1 MAGLL
6 GQSVRHRRA
15 YLAAAEERARR
26 AEETR
31 ESEARRRV
39 DEERLRIAR
48 ELHDL
53 VAHQITLANAQAQ
66 VAVHVL
72 DTRPEQTRKSLRE
85 LVETTGHALD
95 ELRAT
100 VGLLRQADDRERTAD
115 AGGPD
120 EPAPGL
126 ARLPTLLESF
136 RRAGLVVTARQEGP
150 ARPLAP
156 GLDLTVYRI
165 VQEAL
170 TNVTK
175 HAGSGAA
182 RVGLDWHPGRLV
194 LTVAD
199 DGPRGGPGG
208 RRLPVV
214 PERPPGYGLIG
225 MRERAAAV
233 GGRLDAGRR
242 PEGGFLVRAE
252 LPLPPH
258 RDGTHGM
265 PPHGDGGPLGK
276 PRRPRRPRKPPG
288 PRGPLAHGSSRRRT
302 PMTETPTDGGAAA
315 RTGPLRVLLADDQA
329 LLRGAFRMLLDT
341 AEDITVVGEAGDGRE
356 AVRLA
361 RELRPDVVV
370 MDIRMPEV
378 DGLAATERIC
388 ADPDLRDCR
397 VLILTT
403 YETDENVARALRA
416 GAGGFVGKGIGA
428 EELAEAVRTIAG
440 GETLLSP
447 AATRSLVAR
456 FLATPDESTPHDS
469 ARLAVLTPREREM
482 VSLVATGLSN
492 QEIAERMFLSPFTV
506 RAHVQRAMT
515 KLEARDR
522 AQLVVIAYRTGL
534 VQAGPDQ

>member
-1 MAGLL
+1 MARTSGGSGAGASRGGPRSRGAWRREAAVTATAFVLCLLAGGIRTDDTASLPPPLGAYAVALVSCAPLPLRHRGPLAVLAVTTAVAPLVQPLTLLMTPLIMAPALIAAYTYTSTVTARGERRAAAVVSLAAVMLLVSSIPLSDGFSWADASRMAVAAVSPLVAGLL

-136 RRAGLVVTARQEGP
+136 RRAGLEVTARQEGP

-208 RRLPVV
+208 RRLPGV

-265 PPHGDGGPLGK
+265 PPHGDGGP
-276 PRRPRRPRKPPG
+276 PWQAPQAPEDRWP
-288 PRGPLAHGSSRRRT
+288 
-302 PMTETPTDGGAAA
+302 TE
-315 RTGPLRVLLADDQA
+315 
-329 LLRGAFRMLLDT
+329 
-341 AEDITVVGEAGDGRE
+341 
-356 AVRLA
+356 VR
-361 RELRPDVVV
+361 
-370 MDIRMPEV
+370 
-378 DGLAATERIC
+378 
-388 ADPDLRDCR
+388 
-397 VLILTT
+397 
-403 YETDENVARALRA
+403 DEGHR
-416 GAGGFVGKGIGA
+416 
-428 EELAEAVRTIAG
+428 
-440 GETLLSP
+440 
-447 AATRSLVAR
+447 
-456 FLATPDESTPHDS
+456 
-469 ARLAVLTPREREM
+469 
-482 VSLVATGLSN
+482 
-492 QEIAERMFLSPFTV
+492 
-506 RAHVQRAMT
+506 
-515 KLEARDR
+515 
-522 AQLVVIAYRTGL
+522 
-534 VQAGPDQ
+534 